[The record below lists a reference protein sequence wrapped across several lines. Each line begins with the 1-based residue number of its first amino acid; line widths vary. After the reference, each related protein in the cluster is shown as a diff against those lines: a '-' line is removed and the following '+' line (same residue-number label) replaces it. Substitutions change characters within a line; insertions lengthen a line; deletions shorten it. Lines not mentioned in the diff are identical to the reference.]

1 MVKLFEGQEFNVN
14 DVAEREDFTPLPAG
28 TYNAMVV
35 ASEMK
40 ATKDL
45 KGEYLQL
52 EIEVIDG
59 ANAGRKLFERLNLK
73 NSNQQAVDIAY
84 RTLAEL
90 TRAVGKVT
98 IKDSEELHNKRLQVV
113 VEVEQ
118 GKPYTKDGVTKE
130 GKPQN
135 VIKKYLAVGA
145 PATAGQV
152 TGSAPAAGVQSDAP
166 VPPWKR

>member
-145 PATAGQV
+145 PPG
-152 TGSAPAAGVQSDAP
+152 
-166 VPPWKR
+166 